1 MNGPNS
7 RTREFI
13 FWGNSDVIIYG
24 VERIFFPHLALEN
37 SVRDDKNI
45 DLLAGWFIFMLILEL
60 WDSAILHD
68 YLKLQ

>member
-7 RTREFI
+7 RTKEFI
-13 FWGNSDVIIYG
+13 FCGNSDVIIYG
-24 VERIFFPHLALEN
+24 VEHIFFPHLALEK

-60 WDSAILHD
+60 LDSAILHG

>member
-1 MNGPNS
+1 MS
-7 RTREFI
+7 QE
-13 FWGNSDVIIYG
+13 GNNLGSNDGYG
-24 VERIFFPHLALEN
+24 RVLHAMLRF